1 MIKFSKYNS
10 NKKYEFD
17 YEEFSKYVSELL
29 NSTSKEE
36 VNSLSDEEYDQLL
49 NLILGSNKNVDDYL
63 RSMGDEEWQKYLMQ
77 NMKD

>member
-10 NKKYEFD
+10 NKNYEFD

-36 VNSLSDEEYDQLL
+36 VNNLSDDEYDQLL